1 MMNEIVNKK
10 IYLHIGTAKTGTT
23 SLQKYLYENRNN
35 LKLDGFIYPEP
46 YSNPNK
52 GQYKNGYTFLMRL
65 VNGEDINNI
74 LEEYIEKYPKHN
86 IIISE
91 EAFLDMYTIQ
101 PHVIN
106 QLLNIKKK
114 YNVHLIVYYRRIIE
128 FMVAYWGQK
137 TKEGFKGRQTNIP
150 NIENNNFLMAKVSIE
165 ESLKNIDLYHKP
177 ALNILK
183 QLEMLLESN
192 NIKLIIKPYC
202 KKQMIKKN
210 IIDDFCNILG
220 IKIVYKRIIKKNMSF
235 TREMTDILF
244 FRNKIYEKVNQDFE
258 DEAKKKFFQIDQKG
272 EVKYFFGN
280 TALIE
285 SISDKTIKEVTDK
298 FSDWEN
304 NIYKKITGHEKI
316 FDTPYPECYKNNRDK
331 YLGVDYKNRIIFLI
345 ILFSIKATYFI
356 LFLRRKFQL
365 RTRIKKIIKKI
376 LRI

>member
-165 ESLKNIDLYHKP
+165 ESLNNIDLYH
-177 ALNILK
+177 
-183 QLEMLLESN
+183 
-192 NIKLIIKPYC
+192 
-202 KKQMIKKN
+202 
-210 IIDDFCNILG
+210 
-220 IKIVYKRIIKKNMSF
+220 
-235 TREMTDILF
+235 
-244 FRNKIYEKVNQDFE
+244 
-258 DEAKKKFFQIDQKG
+258 
-272 EVKYFFGN
+272 
-280 TALIE
+280 
-285 SISDKTIKEVTDK
+285 
-298 FSDWEN
+298 
-304 NIYKKITGHEKI
+304 
-316 FDTPYPECYKNNRDK
+316 
-331 YLGVDYKNRIIFLI
+331 
-345 ILFSIKATYFI
+345 
-356 LFLRRKFQL
+356 
-365 RTRIKKIIKKI
+365 
-376 LRI
+376 